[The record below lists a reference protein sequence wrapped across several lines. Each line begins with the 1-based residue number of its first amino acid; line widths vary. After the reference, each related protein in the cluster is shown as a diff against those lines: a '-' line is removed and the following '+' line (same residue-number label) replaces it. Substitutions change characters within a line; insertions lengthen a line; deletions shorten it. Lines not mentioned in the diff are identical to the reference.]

1 MPGALIEV
9 HNILW
14 MKYYNQIEL
23 LWVGINAHVIG
34 APCDNIGKRKSS
46 LLLHPIHF
54 FSVTS
59 DNMGELTL
67 HLGYVLYNYR
77 EKPSI

>member
-23 LWVGINAHVIG
+23 FWVGKNAHVIG
-34 APCDNIGKRKSS
+34 APYNNIVKGNHCYCFIQSIFLGLPVR
-46 LLLHPIHF
+46 IRE
-54 FSVTS
+54 
-59 DNMGELTL
+59 ELTL
-67 HLGYVLYNYR
+67 HLGCVL
-77 EKPSI
+77 

>member
-1 MPGALIEV
+1 MPRALIEV

-23 LWVGINAHVIG
+23 LWVGKNAHVIG
-34 APCDNIGKRKSS
+34 APCNNIGKRKSS

-54 FSVTS
+54 FRVTS
-59 DNMGELTL
+59 ENIGGINIAPWMC
-67 HLGYVLYNYR
+67 VV
-77 EKPSI
+77 